1 MATETHTIAKI
12 SFFWMWSIWLS
23 IRLTFNS
30 DSMPPS
36 SRGQLQHRSYI
47 ELSIHF
53 CVLLKHL
60 SSDAVTKYDRLGG
73 LKNRH
78 LFLAVLRLEVLDQG
92 AGRFSSGWGP
102 SSWLPDGCPLAVPSH
117 GRERALE
124 RSVVFLLLLVRALIT
139 RGPMLMTSSNYLP
152 KASPPI
158 LSH

>member
-1 MATETHTIAKI
+1 
-12 SFFWMWSIWLS
+12 MWSVWLS

-73 LKNRH
+73 LKNSHIAFLIRKQITL
-78 LFLAVLRLEVLDQG
+78 LFMT
-92 AGRFSSGWGP
+92 
-102 SSWLPDGCPLAVPSH
+102 C
-117 GRERALE
+117 
-124 RSVVFLLLLVRALIT
+124 FLKYFLKGLLLVSEGQTIC
-139 RGPMLMTSSNYLP
+139 
-152 KASPPI
+152 
-158 LSH
+158 